1 MEGQTAILRAALQS
15 ASFSLSLLIWVNSVP
30 PMLKALQEHR
40 LAGVSPARRWH
51 VLEWGL
57 CLVLL
62 CSCFPSLKHRSCCAR
77 GCVHPST
84 CCLLPALLPW
94 PQGTVSC
101 FVTCH
106 QRVQNHCSSDCSA
119 LRCAWVLGCPCGM
132 EQLSIPWRCT
142 LVFLGVTWSCASLAL
157 GFTTCHCA
165 MSLCHVTM
173 LCRHCLALISPKDIK
188 GNFLQ
193 PHLLI
198 FHRATEQPA
207 QPSLQSRAAPSTFV
221 FSSWFCQ
228 LLL

>member
-1 MEGQTAILRAALQS
+1 
-15 ASFSLSLLIWVNSVP
+15 
-30 PMLKALQEHR
+30 MLKALQEHR

-62 CSCFPSLKHRSCCAR
+62 CSCFPSLKHHSCCAR

-119 LRCAWVLGCPCGM
+119 LRCAPTPGVGVSVWDGAAQHPMALHACVSWSDLELC
-132 EQLSIPWRCT
+132 IPGSG
-142 LVFLGVTWSCASLAL
+142 LYHV
-157 GFTTCHCA
+157 
-165 MSLCHVTM
+165 SLCHVTM

-198 FHRATEQPA
+198 FHWATEQPA

>member
-1 MEGQTAILRAALQS
+1 MHVDVCIHQPVASSLRFCPGPRAPSLA
-15 ASFSLSLLIWVNSVP
+15 LSLATKGCRTTAQVIVLPSDVLP
-30 PMLKALQEHR
+30 PL
-40 LAGVSPARRWH
+40 
-51 VLEWGL
+51 
-57 CLVLL
+57 
-62 CSCFPSLKHRSCCAR
+62 
-77 GCVHPST
+77 
-84 CCLLPALLPW
+84 
-94 PQGTVSC
+94 
-101 FVTCH
+101 
-106 QRVQNHCSSDCSA
+106 
-119 LRCAWVLGCPCGM
+119 VLGCPCGM

-198 FHRATEQPA
+198 FHWATEQPA